1 MLAKLLTAAVSM
13 VAVPTMFLAV
23 GTQDQNDQ
31 AAAPAAIATVPGQA
45 STSTLWS
52 RTPSA
57 SFPRP
62 TTVFGLTGRNS
73 TDNKIQEATK
83 AMRQA
88 ESSSER
94 AEAKDK
100 LVALLSE
107 DYDSRLSDYEE
118 HLEDLEKQLDEM
130 RAKLKKRR
138 QAKDDMIDLRIKV
151 LEAEADDLGW
161 PTRVRRGRSIG
172 ITSPHL
178 SLPPSSARYETR
190 RGSRVTGSRN
200 EKSGR

>member
-13 VAVPTMFLAV
+13 VAIPSIFLAV
-23 GTQDQNDQ
+23 GPQDQKGQ
-31 AAAPAAIATVPGQA
+31 ADAPAAVATVPGQA
-45 STSTLWS
+45 SALWS
-52 RTPSA
+52 SRSS

-62 TTVFGLTGRNS
+62 TTVFGLSGRNS
-73 TDNKIQEATK
+73 SDKQIEKAAK

-94 AEAKDK
+94 SEAKDK

-107 DYDSRLSDYEE
+107 DYDSRLKEYEDY
-118 HLEDLEKQLDEM
+118 LEDLEKQLDEM
-130 RAKLKKRR
+130 RGKLKKRR
-138 QAKDDMIDLRIKV
+138 QAKEDMIDLRIKV

-161 PTRVRRGRSIG
+161 PSRVRRSRAFGV
-172 ITSPHL
+172 TSPSL
-178 SLPPSSARYETR
+178 SLPASPARVYETR
-190 RGSRVTGSRN
+190 RGATVTGARR